1 MKEEK
6 MATKVYKPLLYRI
19 ILNVVLGLFGA
30 GVGSAIIT
38 AIFFKNHSIIWFFVF
53 AIAIYVGYLYLVV
66 ISNMMSI
73 EVTENELVLKKKKK
87 EEHFPFSEYSFS
99 AEIRTSRN
107 STERTLWDSTERTL
121 WANKADGSRES
132 IDCELIGGTQF
143 EALMEDLGIT
153 GDNASVTKLETEHK

>member
-1 MKEEK
+1 

-30 GVGSAIIT
+30 GVGSAIVT

-66 ISNMMSI
+66 ISNMMNI
-73 EVTENELVLKKKKK
+73 EVTETELVLRRKRK

-107 STERTLWDSTERTL
+107 SSTERTL
-121 WANKADGSRES
+121 WANKADGTRES

-153 GDNASVTKLETEHK
+153 GDDVPVTKLETKIEDK

>member
-1 MKEEK
+1 
-6 MATKVYKPLLYRI
+6 MATKIYKPLLYRI

-38 AIFFKNHSIIWFFVF
+38 AIFFKSHSIIWFFVF

-66 ISNMMSI
+66 ISNMMNI
-73 EVTENELVLKKKKK
+73 EVTDTELVLKRKRK

-107 STERTLWDSTERTL
+107 SSTERTL
-121 WANKADGSRES
+121 WANKADGTRES

-153 GDNASVTKLETEHK
+153 GDDVPVTKLETKIEDK

>member
-1 MKEEK
+1 

-30 GVGSAIIT
+30 GIGSAIIT

-53 AIAIYVGYLYLVV
+53 AIAIYVGHLYLVV
-66 ISNMMSI
+66 ISNMMNI
-73 EVTENELVLKKKKK
+73 EVTDTELVLKRKGKEKK
-87 EEHFPFSEYSFS
+87 FPFSEYIFS
-99 AEIRTSRN
+99 AEICTTRN
-107 STERTLWDSTERTL
+107 TSTERTL
-121 WANKADGSRES
+121 WANRADGSRES

>member
-1 MKEEK
+1 

-121 WANKADGSRES
+121 WANKADGSREA
-132 IDCELIGGTQF
+132 IDCELIGGIQF

>member
-1 MKEEK
+1 
-6 MATKVYKPLLYRI
+6 MATKIYKPRLYRI
-19 ILNVVLGLFGA
+19 ILNIVLGIFA
-30 GVGSAIIT
+30 AVVGSLIIT
-38 AIFFKNHSIIWFFVF
+38 ALFFKDSSVIWFFVF

-66 ISNMMSI
+66 ISNMMNI
-73 EVTENELVLKKKKK
+73 EVTDTELVLKRKRK

-107 STERTLWDSTERTL
+107 SSTERTL
-121 WANKADGSRES
+121 WANKADGTRES

-153 GDNASVTKLETEHK
+153 GDDVPVTKLETKIEDK

>member
-1 MKEEK
+1 

-38 AIFFKNHSIIWFFVF
+38 AIFFKSHSIIWFFVF

-66 ISNMMSI
+66 ISNMMNI

-87 EEHFPFSEYSFS
+87 EEHFPFSEYTFS
-99 AEIRTSRN
+99 AEICTTRN
-107 STERTLWDSTERTL
+107 TSTERTL
-121 WANKADGSRES
+121 WANKADGTREA
-132 IDCELIGGTQF
+132 IDCELIGGIQF

>member
-1 MKEEK
+1 

-19 ILNVVLGLFGA
+19 ILNAVLGLFGA

-66 ISNMMSI
+66 FSNMMSI

-99 AEIRTSRN
+99 AEIRTTRN
-107 STERTLWDSTERTL
+107 TSTERTLWANTERTL
-121 WANKADGSRES
+121 WANKADGTREA

-143 EALMEDLGIT
+143 EALIEDLGMT
-153 GDNASVTKLETEHK
+153 GDNATVTKLETKTEDK

>member
-1 MKEEK
+1 
-6 MATKVYKPLLYRI
+6 MATKIYKPLLYRI

-38 AIFFKNHSIIWFFVF
+38 AIFFKSHSIIWFFVF
-53 AIAIYVGYLYLVV
+53 AVLIYIAYIYLVI
-66 ISNMMSI
+66 ISNMMNI
-73 EVTENELVLKKKKK
+73 EVTETELVLRRKRK

-107 STERTLWDSTERTL
+107 SSTERTL
-121 WANKADGSRES
+121 WANKADGTRES

-153 GDNASVTKLETEHK
+153 GDDVPVTKLETKIEDK

>member
-1 MKEEK
+1 

-66 ISNMMSI
+66 FSNMMNI
-73 EVTENELVLKKKKK
+73 EVTENELILRKRNK

-99 AEIRTSRN
+99 AEIHTSRN
-107 STERTLWDSTERTL
+107 TSTERTL
-121 WANKADGSRES
+121 WANRADGSRES

>member
-1 MKEEK
+1 

-30 GVGSAIIT
+30 GVGSAIVT

-66 ISNMMSI
+66 FSNMMNI
-73 EVTENELVLKKKKK
+73 EVTENELILRKRKK
-87 EEHFPFSEYSFS
+87 EERFPFSEYTFS
-99 AEIRTSRN
+99 AEIHTSRN
-107 STERTLWDSTERTL
+107 TSTERTL
-121 WANKADGSRES
+121 WANRADGSRES

-143 EALMEDLGIT
+143 EALMEDLGIM

>member
-1 MKEEK
+1 
-6 MATKVYKPLLYRI
+6 MATKIYKPLLYRI

-38 AIFFKNHSIIWFFVF
+38 AIFFKSHSIIWFFVF

-66 ISNMMSI
+66 ISNMMNI
-73 EVTENELVLKKKKK
+73 EVTETELVLRRKRK

-107 STERTLWDSTERTL
+107 TSTERTL
-121 WANKADGSRES
+121 WANKADGTRES

-153 GDNASVTKLETEHK
+153 GDDVPVTKLETKIEDK

>member
-1 MKEEK
+1 
-6 MATKVYKPLLYRI
+6 MANKVYKPLLYRI

-38 AIFFKNHSIIWFFVF
+38 AIFFKSHSIIWFFVF

-66 ISNMMSI
+66 FSNMMNI
-73 EVTENELVLKKKKK
+73 EVTDTELILKKKGK
-87 EEHFPFSEYSFS
+87 EEKFPFSEYSFS
-99 AEIRTSRN
+99 AEIVTSRN
-107 STERTLWDSTERTL
+107 STERTL

-143 EALMEDLGIT
+143 ESLMEDLGIT
-153 GDNASVTKLETEHK
+153 GDSATVTKLETKTEDK

>member
-1 MKEEK
+1 

-30 GVGSAIIT
+30 GIGSAIIT

-53 AIAIYVGYLYLVV
+53 AIAIYVGHLYLVV
-66 ISNMMSI
+66 ISNMMNI
-73 EVTENELVLKKKKK
+73 EVTDTELVLKRKGKEKK
-87 EEHFPFSEYSFS
+87 FPFSEYIFS
-99 AEIRTSRN
+99 AEICTTHN
-107 STERTLWDSTERTL
+107 TSTERTL
-121 WANKADGSRES
+121 WANRADGSRES

>member
-1 MKEEK
+1 

>member
-1 MKEEK
+1 

-66 ISNMMSI
+66 FSNIMSI

-99 AEIRTSRN
+99 AEIRTTRN
-107 STERTLWDSTERTL
+107 TSTERTL
-121 WANKADGSRES
+121 WANKADGTREA

-143 EALMEDLGIT
+143 EALIEDLGMT
-153 GDNASVTKLETEHK
+153 GDSTTVTKLETKTEDK

>member
-1 MKEEK
+1 
-6 MATKVYKPLLYRI
+6 MATKIYKPLLYRI

-38 AIFFKNHSIIWFFVF
+38 AIFFKSHSIIWFFVF

-66 ISNMMSI
+66 ISNIMSI
-73 EVTENELVLKKKKK
+73 EVTENQLVLKKKKK

-99 AEIRTSRN
+99 AEIHTSRN
-107 STERTLWDSTERTL
+107 TPERTLWDSTERTL

>member
-1 MKEEK
+1 
-6 MATKVYKPLLYRI
+6 MATKIYKPLLYRI

-38 AIFFKNHSIIWFFVF
+38 AIFFKSHSIIWFFVF

-66 ISNMMSI
+66 ISNMMNI
-73 EVTENELVLKKKKK
+73 EVTETELVLRRKRK

-107 STERTLWDSTERTL
+107 SSTERTL
-121 WANKADGSRES
+121 WANKADGTRES

-153 GDNASVTKLETEHK
+153 GDDVPVTKLETKIEDK

>member
-1 MKEEK
+1 
-6 MATKVYKPLLYRI
+6 MATKIYKPLLYRI

-38 AIFFKNHSIIWFFVF
+38 AIFFKSHSIIWFFVF

-66 ISNMMSI
+66 ISNMMNI
-73 EVTENELVLKKKKK
+73 EVTDTELVLKRKRK

-107 STERTLWDSTERTL
+107 TSTERTL
-121 WANKADGSRES
+121 WANKADGTRES

-153 GDNASVTKLETEHK
+153 GDDVPVTKLETKIEDK

>member
-1 MKEEK
+1 
-6 MATKVYKPLLYRI
+6 MATKIYKPLLYRI

-38 AIFFKNHSIIWFFVF
+38 AIFFKSHSIIWFFVF

-66 ISNMMSI
+66 ISNMMNI
-73 EVTENELVLKKKKK
+73 EVTDTELVLKRKRK

-107 STERTLWDSTERTL
+107 SSTERTL
-121 WANKADGSRES
+121 WANKADGTRES
-132 IDCELIGGTQF
+132 IDCELIGGAQF

-153 GDNASVTKLETEHK
+153 GDDVPVTKLETKIEDK

>member
-1 MKEEK
+1 
-6 MATKVYKPLLYRI
+6 MANKVYKPLLYRI

-38 AIFFKNHSIIWFFVF
+38 AIFFKSHSIIWFFVF

-66 ISNMMSI
+66 ISNMMNI
-73 EVTENELVLKKKKK
+73 EVTDTELVLKRKRK

-107 STERTLWDSTERTL
+107 SSTERTL
-121 WANKADGSRES
+121 WANKADGTRES

-153 GDNASVTKLETEHK
+153 GDDVPVTKLETKIEDK

>member
-38 AIFFKNHSIIWFFVF
+38 AIFFKSHSIIWFFVF

-66 ISNMMSI
+66 ISNMMNI

-87 EEHFPFSEYSFS
+87 EEHFPFSEYTFS
-99 AEIRTSRN
+99 AEICTTRN
-107 STERTLWDSTERTL
+107 TSTERTL
-121 WANKADGSRES
+121 WANKADGTREA
-132 IDCELIGGTQF
+132 IDCELIGGIQF